1 MRAIPQLILNNQFD
15 SALFGKLPDCMNEFY
30 TIDSIGLPR
39 AIGGIPDMLK
49 ILTRMEMHWL
59 DKYQLNI

>member
-1 MRAIPQLILNNQFD
+1 MREIAQLILKDQFD
-15 SALFGKLPDCMNEFY
+15 SASFGKLPDRMNEFY

-39 AIGGIPDMLK
+39 AVGGMPNTLK

-59 DKYQLNI
+59 DKYELNF